1 MKLRFASPHFVY
13 SSPRVFW
20 LELYCFGAKNLSL
33 KKPIRNGRS
42 FALLCKRPGAVIKQI
57 TLNNLPWQ
65 PSNVGKKKK
74 KDSEDWCKKNKIKK
88 TVVEMRRNTKWEEGD
103 LREEVLQGSI
113 YTYPRRAGA
122 AGGTR
127 ASLLQGRDTVV
138 LSSYSIRRGLNGS
151 EAALALTD
159 RRCCVVLYYISR
171 VQLSHVTVTASVS
184 AWWIISLARAPHVA
198 AVILDKLW
206 LHQ

>member
-122 AGGTR
+122 AGGD
-127 ASLLQGRDTVV
+127 SGV
-138 LSSYSIRRGLNGS
+138 SSPGPGHSCLVFLFYQTGTKWIRSRS
-151 EAALALTD
+151 CTD
-159 RRCCVVLYYISR
+159 R
-171 VQLSHVTVTASVS
+171 
-184 AWWIISLARAPHVA
+184 
-198 AVILDKLW
+198 
-206 LHQ
+206 